1 MARRSILDLPEPK
14 RLLILETAA
23 FEFAAHGFEGA
34 SLNRIIERCGMSKSS
49 FYYYFDDKAQLFAV
63 LIDQATARLAA
74 DVGFPSPESLSGA
87 DFWAQIEALFDRM
100 LVVAEQQPWFLALGR
115 LFYRSPDAGSAD
127 IGGVHLRVRRWVE
140 RALLAGQ
147 ECGAI
152 RTDVP
157 FSLLAESVFA
167 LLQALDRWSVE
178 HYESLTPDEARATA
192 STQTD
197 FLKRMLALPF

>member
-34 SLNRIIERCGMSKSS
+34 SLNRIIERCVMSKSS

-74 DVGFPSPESLSGA
+74 DVGFPSPETLSGA

-100 LVVAEQQPWFLALGR
+100 GAQWATCRWCNAPGSRHPSRPRTSWPAAMATWW
-115 LFYRSPDAGSAD
+115 AGA
-127 IGGVHLRVRRWVE
+127 
-140 RALLAGQ
+140 
-147 ECGAI
+147 
-152 RTDVP
+152 
-157 FSLLAESVFA
+157 
-167 LLQALDRWSVE
+167 
-178 HYESLTPDEARATA
+178 AR
-192 STQTD
+192 
-197 FLKRMLALPF
+197 